1 MSDSWPARAGKGEQ
15 MSKFY
20 TAICKTEMQVAKYT
34 LLLLAVLVFAAAV
47 ARTIHYPINWAND
60 LAMFLFAWC
69 VFLGGD
75 IAIRENRLFSI
86 VLVTKRLP
94 YKTQQIVNVINFS
107 IIALFLVGM
116 IVYGVKLS
124 WTTRLRTFQGMPRFS
139 YTWVTLSVP
148 VGCALMLVTVIRKI
162 LAFIKAAGE
171 GRPAP
176 EESKLTEV
184 I

>member
-1 MSDSWPARAGKGEQ
+1 MIGK
-15 MSKFY
+15 
-20 TAICKTEMQVAKYT
+20 IEMQVAKYT
-34 LLLLAVLVFAAAV
+34 LLVLATLVFAAAV

-60 LAMFLFAWC
+60 LATFLFAWC

-86 VLVTKRLP
+86 VLVTGRLP
-94 YKTQQIVNVINFS
+94 FKVQQYINVVNFT
-107 IIALFLVGM
+107 IIGLFLIGM
-116 IVYGVKLS
+116 IGYGSLLS
-124 WTTRLRTFQGMPRFS
+124 YLTRLRTFQGIPGFS

-162 LAFIKAAGE
+162 IGFIRAIQQGAPAEKE
-171 GRPAP
+171 TRP
-176 EESKLTEV
+176 TEV